1 MAQEFDLENEY
12 NEKKIFFNFYNL
24 IQFEGEKLVFKK
36 SSFFAGKDTVII
48 LMI

>member
-1 MAQEFDLENEY
+1 M
-12 NEKKIFFNFYNL
+12 KKNFYFYNL
-24 IQFEGEKLVFKK
+24 IQFEGENLVFKK